1 MSTPPGS
8 NRLLSALSP
17 TVRNGLLKQAKA
29 VELPIHTV
37 LVEQME
43 APRYVH
49 FLLSGLVSVV
59 TARPNGEAAEV
70 CFVGVEGVVGALQML
85 GPASLPMRY
94 TMQLPGSALRVPFQD
109 ARNTFEQSSE
119 FRQLLLEFLQ
129 EETAI
134 MAQISG
140 CNRLHNAEQRL
151 VRWLLMAQDRVGKDK
166 LQFTQEYLAEMI
178 ATQRTTVTVT
188 AGSLQERGLI
198 QYSRGNIR
206 ILDRPGLEAI
216 ACGCYGTIKELLD
229 GLYKRQAVAELASRP

>member
-1 MSTPPGS
+1 MNTPPGS

-17 TVRNGLLKQAKA
+17 SVRSGLLKQAKA
-29 VELPIHTV
+29 VELPLHAV

-43 APRYVH
+43 TPRYAY
-49 FLLSGLVSVV
+49 FLLTGLVSVV

-70 CFVGVEGVVGALQML
+70 CFVGVEGMVGALQML
-85 GPASLPMRY
+85 GPASLPVRY
-94 TMQLPGSALRVPFQD
+94 VMQLAGSALRVPFQD
-109 ARNTFEQSSE
+109 ARNTFEHSSE
-119 FRQLLLEFLQ
+119 FRQALLEFIQ

-151 VRWLLMAQDRVGKDK
+151 IRWLLMAQDRVGKDT

-178 ATQRTTVTVT
+178 ATQRTTVTLT

-198 QYSRGNIR
+198 RYSRGNIR
-206 ILDRPGLEAI
+206 IVDRPGMEAA
-216 ACGCYGTIKELLD
+216 ACICYGTIKELLD
-229 GLYKRQAVAELASRP
+229 GLYKRQATAALA